1 MRKVIAIGESILD
14 TVFKDD
20 KPESTFVGGRVANAA
35 ASAASAGI
43 PVTMVSECCNDHVGN
58 IIVNH
63 LKNHNVDTSSIDRFT
78 DGSTA
83 ISLIFNNDGK
93 KNIINY
99 TNYPTDRFDVVWP
112 RIDEDDIIL
121 FGSFYSIDTALRERM
136 YELLHYAFERK
147 AIMIYFLGCQHG
159 INCRITK
166 VMPAIL
172 ENLEMSSIVI
182 ANRTDLEA
190 IFPGES
196 ADQAFKN
203 HIEFYSSNFIY
214 INDDFS
220 LTIYR
225 RSGEKIH
232 YPSKPTHTPESFLG
246 WQSGLAAGLTY
257 AIFYNNLL
265 FKKLDNVDSELMNS
279 ILDMATEFAQE
290 AANHTHCINAQS
302 GLEKSEHLKRALSG
316 IENNS

>member
-14 TVFKDD
+14 TVFRND
-20 KPESTFVGGRVANAA
+20 KPENSFVGGRVANAA
-35 ASAASAGI
+35 ASTASAGI
-43 PVTMVSECCNDHVGN
+43 PVTMVSECCNDHVGD

-83 ISLIFNNDGK
+83 ISLIFNNDGNK
-93 KNIINY
+93 KIINY
-99 TNYPTDRFDVVWP
+99 TNYPADRFDVVWP

-121 FGSFYSIDTALRERM
+121 FGSFYSIDSALRERM
-136 YELLHYAFERK
+136 YELLRYAYERK
-147 AIMIYFLGCQHG
+147 AVMIYLLGCQHG

-182 ANRTDLEA
+182 ANRSDLEA
-190 IFPGES
+190 IFPGEN

-214 INDDFS
+214 INDDLS
-220 LTIYR
+220 LTVYR
-225 RSGEKIH
+225 RNGEKI
-232 YPSKPTHTPESFLG
+232 YYAYKPDNAPESLLG
-246 WQSGLAAGLTY
+246 WQSGLTAGLTY
-257 AIFYNNLL
+257 ALFYHDIL
-265 FKKLDNVDSELMNS
+265 FKKLDSVDSELMKN
-279 ILDMATEFAQE
+279 ILDMATEFAIK
-290 AANHTHCINAQS
+290 AASYTHCIDSQS
-302 GLEKSEHLKRALSG
+302 ATEKCELLKKALSEK
-316 IENNS
+316 ENNA